1 MLKLI
6 NNMIIS
12 VIPKFFIKIF
22 ANQYVA
28 GISIKNAI
36 AKTMTINKNGLHVTL
51 DILGEHTATKN
62 EAINITNQY
71 CRILEEIN
79 HNSLNCN
86 ISIKPSHIGT
96 DISNNLFMENL
107 DQIHTTATKT
117 NNFIRIDMENST
129 LIDITLRA
137 YKERVKINENIGI
150 VLQAY
155 LHRTENDLN
164 DLKENSNIRLCKGI
178 YNENEKISFKKG
190 ADINDN
196 YKKLLKLAFQKKIYT
211 GIATHD
217 LELIDYSLKL
227 IKSMNIDKSMFEFQ
241 MLYGVPMEKYIKT
254 I

>member
-12 VIPKFFIKIF
+12 IIPKFFIKIF

-107 DQIHTTATKT
+107 DQIHATATKT

-129 LIDITLRA
+129 LI
-137 YKERVKINENIGI
+137 
-150 VLQAY
+150 
-155 LHRTENDLN
+155 
-164 DLKENSNIRLCKGI
+164 
-178 YNENEKISFKKG
+178 
-190 ADINDN
+190 
-196 YKKLLKLAFQKKIYT
+196 
-211 GIATHD
+211 
-217 LELIDYSLKL
+217 
-227 IKSMNIDKSMFEFQ
+227 
-241 MLYGVPMEKYIKT
+241 
-254 I
+254 